1 MVASI
6 PVTDPETSIVTL
18 RAVQKNFGQLQ
29 VLKGIDLSVPR
40 GQALVIIGP
49 SGCGKSTMLRC
60 VNGLERVTSGSILF
74 DGIDITDPKTNLT
87 QVRRRI
93 GMVFQQFTL
102 FPHLSVRDNLTMAPR
117 RVLGTPRADAVEQA
131 QLLLRRV
138 GLIDKEHRL
147 PRELSGGQLQRV
159 AIARALMMKPVV
171 MLFDEVTSNLDPELA
186 GEVLDVMSDLAE
198 SGMTMLIVTHE
209 MGFARE
215 VGHHLIFMD
224 GGVIVEEGHPQ
235 EVLTKP
241 RNDRTLQFLTRVLH

>member
-1 MVASI
+1 
-6 PVTDPETSIVTL
+6 
-18 RAVQKNFGQLQ
+18 
-29 VLKGIDLSVPR
+29 
-40 GQALVIIGP
+40 
-49 SGCGKSTMLRC
+49 
-60 VNGLERVTSGSILF
+60 
-74 DGIDITDPKTNLT
+74 
-87 QVRRRI
+87 
-93 GMVFQQFTL
+93 
-102 FPHLSVRDNLTMAPR
+102 
-117 RVLGTPRADAVEQA
+117 
-131 QLLLRRV
+131 
-138 GLIDKEHRL
+138 
-147 PRELSGGQLQRV
+147 
-159 AIARALMMKPVV
+159 VV